1 LLAKRLMRGA
11 EVIAAL
17 LFAIMFG
24 AFMIQIVSRYVFNH
38 PVQWSLELCSLSYIW
53 LVFWSSDLIV
63 RERQHIVFDLIY
75 KKFRPPVRRWV
86 AVSNTGAM
94 VLVFL
99 IGLPASLDYIQF
111 MGRRSTLILHIP
123 LNIAYACFGIFMIAV
138 IVGGAIRLKRLFGAS
153 WRQEL

>member
-11 EVIAAL
+11 ELIAAL

-53 LVFWSSDLIV
+53 LVFWTSDLII
-63 RERQHIVFDLIY
+63 RERQHIVFDLLY
-75 KKFRPPVRRWV
+75 KKLRPPVRRWV
-86 AVSNTGAM
+86 AITNTGAM
-94 VLVFL
+94 VVIFALC
-99 IGLPASLDYIQF
+99 LPGTLDYIAF

-123 LNIAYACFGIFMIAV
+123 LDLAYSCFGIFMIAV
-138 IVGGAIRLKRLFGAS
+138 IVGGALRVRRLFGSS